1 MLNLSL
7 KKFRQNHKNGKNQIL
22 YISHKADGDKQI
34 ENLTNNLLYKKNTF
48 IFESVEKGRIKGRY
62 TIFGADPDKIWEFNK
77 GRCYESSSKKT
88 KLVKGSPKSNIDKI
102 IKSFKFNIPK
112 HLPQIS
118 SIISGYFSLYNSIAC
133 DKTESFAP
141 STYTDNFFL
150 LHISRTSK

>member
-77 GRCYESSSKKT
+77 GRCYESSSKKQN
-88 KLVKGSPKSNIDKI
+88 L
-102 IKSFKFNIPK
+102 
-112 HLPQIS
+112 
-118 SIISGYFSLYNSIAC
+118 
-133 DKTESFAP
+133 
-141 STYTDNFFL
+141 
-150 LHISRTSK
+150 

>member
-77 GRCYESSSKKT
+77 GDVMKAQAKKQN
-88 KLVKGSPKSNIDKI
+88 L
-102 IKSFKFNIPK
+102 
-112 HLPQIS
+112 
-118 SIISGYFSLYNSIAC
+118 
-133 DKTESFAP
+133 
-141 STYTDNFFL
+141 
-150 LHISRTSK
+150 